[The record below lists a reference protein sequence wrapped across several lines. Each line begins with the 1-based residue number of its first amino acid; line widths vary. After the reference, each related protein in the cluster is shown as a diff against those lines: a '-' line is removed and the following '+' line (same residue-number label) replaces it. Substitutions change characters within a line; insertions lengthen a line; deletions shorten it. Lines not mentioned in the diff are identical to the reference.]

1 LANLVLHA
9 LSAYLLL
16 LILKRLSVP
25 GAWLA
30 ARIFALHPICV
41 ESVAWI
47 SKQKNTLSTVF
58 YLSSA
63 MIYLD
68 FDEKEKVLQFRRPR
82 LFVLALLSKSVTATL
97 PAALLVILCRRP
109 LSIPGE
115 LRRHRSCSW
124 GHDGGDAC
132 NSRIKIRA
140 LRAGSR
146 ARDFHLVPKRQLQQR
161 RGALPRYVGSQSL
174 ELARRA

>member
-1 LANLVLHA
+1 MPRRWFWGDAVAGYHLANLVLHA

-30 ARIFALHPICV
+30 AVIFALHPICV

-68 FDEKEKVLQFRRPR
+68 FDEKEKVLQISPP
-82 LFVLALLSKSVTATL
+82 STL
-97 PAALLVILCRRP
+97 
-109 LSIPGE
+109 
-115 LRRHRSCSW
+115 RS
-124 GHDGGDAC
+124 G
-132 NSRIKIRA
+132 
-140 LRAGSR
+140 
-146 ARDFHLVPKRQLQQR
+146 
-161 RGALPRYVGSQSL
+161 
-174 ELARRA
+174 